1 MVRNLSYNIIIG
13 EKSLLVMAR
22 LPSHFFLFLF
32 QLHSSSSDEAIS
44 SRAVKGVAL
53 MEEEMGWISSGEE
66 KKQPEATTEEGTS
79 SRVSIEVEEEEAERI
94 RKAQTK
100 IK

>member
-1 MVRNLSYNIIIG
+1 
-13 EKSLLVMAR
+13 
-22 LPSHFFLFLF
+22 
-32 QLHSSSSDEAIS
+32 
-44 SRAVKGVAL
+44 
-53 MEEEMGWISSGEE
+53 MEEEMGWISSREE